1 MRNWIADLRHGLRVL
16 RRNPCFTLGAILVLA
31 LGIGANT
38 TIFSIVNATML
49 RPLPYDDASRLM
61 QVWHVP
67 PAKSFPGLT
76 LFSVSPANYLDWK
89 AQSTSFESM
98 SVYGWR
104 NLTFGGTDHPE
115 VVPAAAV
122 PPEFF
127 AVLRSQPLLGR
138 TFSADEDR
146 PNARVILLGHKF
158 WRDRFG
164 SDPSVVGRD
173 ISVNSQRYTVVG
185 VMPEKFLLPSFAKV
199 WVPLGWSDTERAVR
213 GNHNYLVIAR
223 LKPGVQIQQAKA
235 ELGAI
240 STRLEQQYP
249 EDDKGWGATLIPL
262 REELVGDVRTA
273 LLVLLGAVAFVLLI
287 ACANVANLVLAKT
300 LARGKEMAIR
310 NALGASRGVLLRHIL
325 AETMLLS
332 VLGGGLGLLLARFG
346 VAVSMKLLADR
357 LPSFVEVTLDPQVLG
372 FTLLLSIA
380 AGVLAGLVP
389 SLRYS
394 RVDVNEVLKQGTR
407 GTSDSGGKTRN
418 LLVVCEV
425 ALSLVL
431 LIGAGLMM
439 RTLWELRNVR
449 TGFDSSNVLTMNV
462 AVPRDRFPSPSSQIS
477 FFQETLRR
485 VRALPGVE
493 EVGAI
498 DALPLNGQGG
508 SHQPFSIEGRPV
520 LPMADQPEVDVRG
533 ITPGYLRAMRVPII
547 RGRDFAES
555 DAAGRPGVALI
566 SEALARR
573 FWPNE
578 DPLGKHLTLTFF
590 PGIPREVVGI
600 VGDVKVDSLHETRP
614 VDTIYEAVNQVTA
627 PTGQTWESFGLTMT
641 VRTKSDPHTAISAV
655 TEAIHQVGPDIPVT
669 DVLSM
674 DDVIAQSMSPQRF
687 NMMLLAAFA
696 GLALLLA
703 AVGIYGVLSYTVRRR
718 VREIGIRMALGA
730 SQSDILQ
737 LVVSDG
743 MKPILTGVAIGLTAA
758 LALSRLVASL
768 VFGVPATDPLTFT
781 VVALLLVA
789 VGIVA
794 NTLPAYRATRVEPVQ
809 TLREE

>member
-1 MRNWIADLRHGLRVL
+1 MRNWIADLRFGLRAL
-16 RRNPCFTLGAILVLA
+16 RRNPGFTLGAILVLA

-38 TIFSIVNATML
+38 AIFSIVNAALL
-49 RPLPYDDASRLM
+49 RPLPYDDPSRLM
-61 QVWHVP
+61 LVWHVP

-98 SVYGWR
+98 SVIGGR
-104 NLTFGGTDHPE
+104 SLTFGGTDHPE
-115 VVPAAAV
+115 VVVAAAV

-127 AVLRSQPLLGR
+127 AVLRARPLLGR
-138 TFSADEDR
+138 TFGADEDH
-146 PNARVILLGHKF
+146 PDSHVILLGYKL

-173 ISVNSQRYTVVG
+173 ISVSSQRYTVVG
-185 VMPEKFLLPSFAKV
+185 VMPERFLLPSFAKA
-199 WVPLGWSDTERAVR
+199 WVPLGWSDAERAIR
-213 GNHNYLVIAR
+213 GNHNYMVIAR

-235 ELGAI
+235 ELGTI
-240 STRLEQQYP
+240 STHLEQQYP
-249 EDDKGWGATLIPL
+249 EDDKGWGATLVPL
-262 REELVGDVRTA
+262 HEDLVGGVRTA

-287 ACANVANLVLAKT
+287 ACANVANLVLART

-310 NALGASRGVLLRHIL
+310 NALGASRVALLRHIL

-332 VLGGGLGLLLARFG
+332 VLGGVLGLLLARFG
-346 VAVSMKLLADR
+346 VNVSMKLLADR
-357 LPSFVEVTLDPQVLG
+357 LPKFVEVTLDSQVLG

-389 SLRYS
+389 SLRFS
-394 RVDVNEVLKQGTR
+394 RVDVNEVLKQSTR

-439 RTLWELRNVR
+439 RTLLELRNVR
-449 TGFDSSNVLTMNV
+449 PGFDSSNLLTVNV
-462 AVPRDRFPSPSSQIS
+462 AVPRDRFPSPSSQAS

-485 VRALPGVE
+485 VRAVPGVE
-493 EVGAI
+493 EAGAI
-498 DALPLNGQGG
+498 DDLPLNGGG

-520 LPMADQPEVDVRG
+520 LPMADQPEVDVRV
-533 ITPGYLRAMRVPII
+533 ISPGYLRAMRVPII

-600 VGDVKVDSLHETRP
+600 VGDVKVDSLDETRP
-614 VDTIYEAVNQVTA
+614 VDSIYMAANQLTPPV
-627 PTGQTWESFGLTMT
+627 GQTWQSFGLTLT
-641 VRTKSDPHTAISAV
+641 VRTESDPHNAISAV
-655 TEAIHQVGPDIPVT
+655 TEAVHQVAPDIPVT

-674 DDVIAQSMSPQRF
+674 DDVIARSMSPQRF
-687 NMMLLAAFA
+687 NLLLLAAFA

-730 SQSDILQ
+730 SHSDVLR
-737 LVVSDG
+737 LVVGDG
-743 MKPILTGVAIGLTAA
+743 MKPILIGVAIGLAAA

-768 VFGVPATDPLTFT
+768 VFGVRPTDPLTFT

-794 NTLPAYRATRVEPVQ
+794 NTLPAYRATCIEPVRA
-809 TLREE
+809 LREE

>member
-1 MRNWIADLRHGLRVL
+1 MRNWIADLRFGLRVL
-16 RRNPCFTLGAILVLA
+16 RRNPGFTLGAILVLA

-38 TIFSIVNATML
+38 AIFSIVNAAML

-98 SVYGWR
+98 SVYGGR
-104 NLTFGGTDHPE
+104 SLTFGGTDRPE
-115 VVPAAAV
+115 VVIAAAV

-127 AVLRSQPLLGR
+127 AVLRSRPLLGR
-138 TFSADEDR
+138 TFSAEEDR
-146 PNARVILLGHKF
+146 PGAHVILLGYKF

-185 VMPEKFLLPSFAKV
+185 VMPEKFLMPSFAKV
-199 WVPLGWSDTERAVR
+199 WVPLGWSDAERAVR

-223 LKPGVQIQQAKA
+223 LRPGVQVQQAKA

-240 STRLEQQYP
+240 STRLAQQYP

-262 REELVGDVRTA
+262 SEQLVGDVRTA

-300 LARGKEMAIR
+300 MARGKELAIR
-310 NALGASRGVLLRHIL
+310 NALGASRIVLLRHIL

-332 VLGGGLGLLLARFG
+332 VLGGVLGLLLARFG
-346 VAVSMKLLADR
+346 LAVSTKLLADR
-357 LPSFVEVTLDPQVLG
+357 LPSFVEVTLDVQVLG

-389 SLRYS
+389 SLRFS
-394 RVDVNEVLKQGTR
+394 RVDVNEALKQGTR
-407 GTSDSGGKTRN
+407 GTSDSGGRTRN

-439 RTLWELRNVR
+439 RTLWQLRNVR
-449 TGFDSSNVLTMNV
+449 PGFDSGNVLTVNV
-462 AVPRDRFPSPSSQIS
+462 AVPRDRFPSPSSQVS
-477 FFQETLRR
+477 FFQETLQR

-493 EVGAI
+493 EAGAI
-498 DALPLNGQGG
+498 DSLPLNGGG

-533 ITPGYLRAMRVPII
+533 ISPGYLRTMRVPII
-547 RGRDFAES
+547 RGRDFLES

-578 DPLGKHLTLTFF
+578 DPVGKHLTLTFF
-590 PGIPREVVGI
+590 PETPREVVGI
-600 VGDVKVDSLHETRP
+600 VGDVKVDSLNETRP
-614 VDTIYEAVNQVTA
+614 VDTIYVSTNQLT
-627 PTGQTWESFGLTMT
+627 PPRGEKFQSFGLTLA
-641 VRTKSDPHTAISAV
+641 VRTKSDPHNAISAV
-655 TEAIHQVGPDIPVT
+655 TEAVHQVGPDIPVT

-687 NMMLLAAFA
+687 NMTLLAAFA

-718 VREIGIRMALGA
+718 VREIGIRMAMGA
-730 SQSDILQ
+730 SQSDILR
-737 LVVSDG
+737 LVVGDG
-743 MKPILTGVAIGLTAA
+743 MKPILIGVALGLTAA

-768 VFGVPATDPLTFT
+768 VFGVPPTDPLTFT
-781 VVALLLVA
+781 VVSLLLLV
-789 VGIVA
+789 VGVVA
-794 NTLPAYRATRVEPVQ
+794 NSLPAYRATCVEPVRA
-809 TLREE
+809 LREE

>member
-1 MRNWIADLRHGLRVL
+1 MHNWIADLRYGLRAL
-16 RRNPCFTLGAILVLA
+16 RRNPGFTLGAILVLA

-38 TIFSIVNATML
+38 AIFSIVNATML

-61 QVWHVP
+61 QLWHVP

-76 LFSVSPANYLDWK
+76 LFSVSPANYLDWR

-98 SVYGWR
+98 SVYGGR
-104 NLTFGGTDHPE
+104 SLTFGGTDHPE

-127 AVLRSQPLLGR
+127 GVLRSRPLLGR

-146 PNARVILLGHKF
+146 PGAHVILLGYKF

-185 VMPEKFLLPSFAKV
+185 VMPETFLLPSFAKV
-199 WVPLGWSDTERAVR
+199 WVLLGWSDAERAVR

-240 STRLEQQYP
+240 STRLEQEYP

-262 REELVGDVRTA
+262 REQLVGDVRTA

-287 ACANVANLVLAKT
+287 ACANVASLVLAKT

-310 NALGASRGVLLRHIL
+310 NALGASRAVLLRHIL

-332 VLGGGLGLLLARFG
+332 VLGGVLGLLLARFG

-357 LPSFVEVTLDPQVLG
+357 LPSFVDVTLDSQVLG

-407 GTSDSGGKTRN
+407 GTSDSGAKTRN

-449 TGFDSSNVLTMNV
+449 PGFDSKNVLTLNV
-462 AVPRDRFPSPSSQIS
+462 AVPRDGFPSPASQIS
-477 FFQETLRR
+477 FFQETLQR
-485 VRALPGVE
+485 VRAMPGVE

-520 LPMADQPEVDVRG
+520 LPMADQPEVDVRL
-533 ITPGYLRAMRVPII
+533 ISPGYLRAMRVPII

-555 DAAGRPGVALI
+555 DAAGRPAVVLI

-600 VGDVKVDSLHETRP
+600 VGDVKVDSLDETRP
-614 VDTIYEAVNQVTA
+614 VDTIYMTSKQLTA
-627 PTGQTWESFGLTMT
+627 AGGQTWESFGLTLT
-641 VRTKSDPHTAISAV
+641 VRTKSNPHNAISAV
-655 TEAIHQVGPDIPVT
+655 TDAIHQIGPDIPVT

-687 NMMLLAAFA
+687 NLMLLAAFA

-730 SQSDILQ
+730 SQSDILR
-737 LVVSDG
+737 LVVGDG
-743 MKPILTGVAIGLTAA
+743 MKPILTGVAIGLAAA

-768 VFGVPATDPLTFT
+768 VFGVPSRDPLTFT
-781 VVALLLVA
+781 VVALLLVV

-794 NTLPAYRATRVEPVQ
+794 NTLPAYRATRVEPVR

>member
-1 MRNWIADLRHGLRVL
+1 MRNWLADLRFGLRAL
-16 RRNPCFTLGAILVLA
+16 RRNPGFTLGAILVLA

-38 TIFSIVNATML
+38 AIFSIVNAALL
-49 RPLPYDDASRLM
+49 RPLPYDDASRIML
-61 QVWHVP
+61 VWHVP

-98 SVYGWR
+98 SVIGGR
-104 NLTFGGTDHPE
+104 SLTFGGTDHPE
-115 VVPAAAV
+115 VVVAAAV

-127 AVLRSQPLLGR
+127 AVLRARPLLGR
-138 TFSADEDR
+138 TFSEDEDH
-146 PNARVILLGHKF
+146 PDSHVILLGYKL

-164 SDPSVVGRD
+164 SDPSIVGQD
-173 ISVNSQRYTVVG
+173 ISVNSQRYTVLG
-185 VMPEKFLLPSFAKV
+185 VMPEKFLLPSFAKA
-199 WVPLGWSDTERAVR
+199 WVPLGWSDAERAIR
-213 GNHNYLVIAR
+213 GNHNYMVIAR

-235 ELGAI
+235 ELGTI
-240 STRLEQQYP
+240 STHLEQQYP
-249 EDDKGWGATLIPL
+249 EDDKGWGATLVPL
-262 REELVGDVRTA
+262 HEDLVGGVRTA

-287 ACANVANLVLAKT
+287 ACANVANLVLART

-310 NALGASRGVLLRHIL
+310 NALGASRVALLRHIL
-325 AETMLLS
+325 AETLLLS
-332 VLGGGLGLLLARFG
+332 VLGGVLGLLLARVG
-346 VAVSMKLLADR
+346 VDASMKLLADR
-357 LPSFVEVTLDPQVLG
+357 LPKFVEVTLDSQVLG

-389 SLRYS
+389 SLRFS

-439 RTLWELRNVR
+439 RTLSELRNVR
-449 TGFDSSNVLTMNV
+449 SGFDSSNVLTMNV
-462 AVPRDRFPSPSSQIS
+462 AVPRDRFPSPSSQAS
-477 FFQETLRR
+477 FFQETLQR
-485 VRALPGVE
+485 VRAVPGVE
-493 EVGAI
+493 EAGAI
-498 DALPLNGQGG
+498 DDLPLNGGG

-520 LPMADQPEVDVRG
+520 LPMADQPEVDVRV
-533 ITPGYLRAMRVPII
+533 ISPGYLRAMRVPII

-600 VGDVKVDSLHETRP
+600 VGDVKVDSLDETRP
-614 VDTIYEAVNQVTA
+614 VDTIYMAANQLSPPV
-627 PTGQTWESFGLTMT
+627 GQTWQSFGLTLT
-641 VRTKSDPHTAISAV
+641 VRTKSDPHNAISAV
-655 TEAIHQVGPDIPVT
+655 TEAVHQVAPDIPVT
-669 DVLSM
+669 DALSM
-674 DDVIAQSMSPQRF
+674 EDVIAQSMSPQRF
-687 NMMLLAAFA
+687 NLLLLTAFA
-696 GLALLLA
+696 ALALLLA

-730 SQSDILQ
+730 SHSDVLR
-737 LVVSDG
+737 LVVGDG
-743 MKPILTGVAIGLTAA
+743 MKPILIGVAIGLAAA

-768 VFGVPATDPLTFT
+768 VFGVRPTDPLTFT

-794 NTLPAYRATRVEPVQ
+794 NTLPAYRATRIEPVRA
-809 TLREE
+809 LREE

>member
-1 MRNWIADLRHGLRVL
+1 MRNWIADLRFGLRAL
-16 RRNPCFTLGAILVLA
+16 RRNPGFTLGAILVLA

-38 TIFSIVNATML
+38 AIFSIVNAVLL

-76 LFSVSPANYLDWK
+76 LFDVSPANYLDWK
-89 AQSTSFESM
+89 AQSTSFEAM
-98 SVYGWR
+98 SVYGGR
-104 NLTFGGTDHPE
+104 SLTFGGTDRPE

-127 AVLRSQPLLGR
+127 AVLRARPLLGR
-138 TFSADEDR
+138 TFSADEDG
-146 PNARVILLGHKF
+146 PDAHVILLGYKL

-185 VMPEKFLLPSFAKV
+185 VMPEKFLLPSFARA
-199 WVPLGWSDTERAVR
+199 WVPLGWSDAERAVR
-213 GNHNYLVIAR
+213 GNHNYMVIAR
-223 LKPGVQIQQAKA
+223 LKPGVQIQQARA
-235 ELGAI
+235 ELGAL
-240 STRLEQQYP
+240 STHLEQQYP

-262 REELVGDVRTA
+262 RDELVGDVRTA

-287 ACANVANLVLAKT
+287 ACANVANLVLART

-310 NALGASRGVLLRHIL
+310 NALGASRVVLLRHIL

-332 VLGGGLGLLLARFG
+332 VLGGVLGLLLARFG
-346 VAVSMKLLADR
+346 VDVSMKLLADR
-357 LPSFVEVTLDPQVLG
+357 LPRFVEVTLDSQVLG

-389 SLRYS
+389 SLRFS

-439 RTLWELRNVR
+439 RTLGELRNVR
-449 TGFDSSNVLTMNV
+449 PGFDSSNVLTVNV
-462 AVPRDRFPSPSSQIS
+462 AVPRDRFHSPSSQVS
-477 FFQETLRR
+477 FFQETLQR
-485 VRALPGVE
+485 VRAVPGVE

-520 LPMADQPEVDVRG
+520 LPMADQPEVDVRL
-533 ITPGYLRAMRVPII
+533 ISPRYLRAMRVPII

-573 FWPNE
+573 FWPNG

-590 PGIPREVVGI
+590 PGIPREVVGV
-600 VGDVKVDSLHETRP
+600 VGDVKVDSLDETRP
-614 VDTIYEAVNQVTA
+614 VDTIYVAANQLTA
-627 PTGQTWESFGLTMT
+627 PNGQTWESFGLTLT
-641 VRTKSDPHTAISAV
+641 VRTKSDPHNAISAV
-655 TEAIHQVGPDIPVT
+655 TESIHQVGPDIPVT

-687 NMMLLAAFA
+687 NLLLLAAFA

-730 SQSDILQ
+730 SHSDVLR
-737 LVVSDG
+737 LVVGDG
-743 MKPILTGVAIGLTAA
+743 MKPILTGVGIGLVAA

-768 VFGVPATDPLTFT
+768 VFGVRPTDPLTFT
-781 VVALLLVA
+781 AVALLLVV

-794 NTLPAYRATRVEPVQ
+794 NTLPAYRATRVEPVR